1 MTARNFDVQSIAI
14 DAPLDKVFPYIADP
28 KNLPKW
34 TKAFAKADEKS
45 ALMVTPNGQ
54 LQVGLRTEA
63 SRERGTIDWHMT
75 MPDGTAASAFSRVTP
90 NGKGS
95 VYTFVLM
102 APPVPIEQVE
112 GTLQQQKEL
121 LRQELGNLQR
131 ILGGKDKI

>member
-1 MTARNFDVQSIAI
+1 MTNNFDVQSIAI
-14 DAPLDKVFPYIADP
+14 DAPFDKVFSYIADP

-34 TKAFAKADEKS
+34 TKADEKS

-54 LQVGLRTEA
+54 LQVGLKTEA
-63 SRERGTIDWHMT
+63 SREQGTIDWHMT
-75 MPDGTAASAFSRVTP
+75 MPDDTVASAFSRVTS

-131 ILGGKDKI
+131 ILGGGK

>member
-1 MTARNFDVQSIAI
+1 MNSKNFDVQSIAI
-14 DAPLDKVFPYIADP
+14 DALFGKVFFYIADP
-28 KNLPKW
+28 KNLLKW

-54 LQVGLRTEA
+54 LQVGLKTEA
-63 SRERGTIDWHMT
+63 SREQGTIDWHMT
-75 MPDGTAASAFSRVTP
+75 MPDGSIASAFSRVTP
-90 NGKGS
+90 NGKES

-121 LRQELGNLQR
+121 LRQELGNLKR
-131 ILGGKDKI
+131 ILGGGK